1 MLFLSDDDVPFL
13 GSSLLPA
20 AVLRAAG
27 VGSSIMIKFSIA
39 DGTDDLSQSV
49 SRMESNMDVW
59 SSIFSKDKQLDNV
72 NIMMDDVIR
81 FDQISNIV
89 SATSSLVLLM
99 VHWIGIFDQ
108 LYLMAFDGYASC
120 FPRPLSTYRYLH
132 KISYHLVRLNIPIK
146 MI

>member
-81 FDQISNIV
+81 FDQI
-89 SATSSLVLLM
+89 
-99 VHWIGIFDQ
+99 
-108 LYLMAFDGYASC
+108 
-120 FPRPLSTYRYLH
+120 
-132 KISYHLVRLNIPIK
+132 
-146 MI
+146 